1 MARFSQRSRD
11 NLNGVHPTL
20 VAVLNRAIINTPVD
34 FTVTEGV
41 RETEEQKALYQ
52 IGRRGIKG
60 ERTVTDKDG
69 VRRKSNHQRKG
80 DNLGHAV
87 DLYPY
92 VGGKLRVTGP
102 EVAGYLSTIALH
114 IKAVAKEMGV
124 KIIWGGDWKA
134 LDMPHFEL

>member
-1 MARFSQRSRD
+1 MAKFSKRSKE
-11 NLNGVHPTL
+11 NLQGVHPSL
-20 VAVLNRAIINTPVD
+20 VAVLEAAIKNTPID
-34 FTVTEGV
+34 FTITEGV
-41 RETEEQKALYQ
+41 RTAEEQKALYA

-69 VRRKSNHQRKG
+69 VRRKSDHQIKG
-80 DNLGHAV
+80 DNYGHAV

-114 IKAVAKEMGV
+114 IKAVAKEKGV